1 MKYVLVFLALI
12 STQTWSQDWSL
23 VEDMAPVEANE
34 SDYGINM
41 VFAEDM
47 LVVSWPRIF
56 TRGNPA
62 DNCGE
67 VITYEKVDG
76 MWQEL
81 ARLTA
86 EDLTGSC
93 VDGDGFGYGL
103 AYDNGRLAIG
113 MPAGARAG
121 IGVSGGMTD
130 SDSRVFLTHFE
141 SGNWVLDETLTGSDI
156 SQGKGMGGQLVLEG
170 DMLLVHAHEYDSIF
184 GVKFIVSTG
193 VYVFEDN
200 GSGFSETQKLEEN
213 FHLFGQDFDYEN
225 GQIIVGAWGVQA
237 LTQPGRVY
245 VYEKSGSNWSNV
257 QTINDSRNSN
267 LGNQVEIY
275 GDTMV
280 AGNVQAGGI
289 GGVSVYN
296 KANNGQWS
304 EVQFIQANDAAFND
318 QFGITV
324 RLDDEEIIVGATAG
338 ENQTQTLGAVYT
350 FVKDGNGQYQ
360 QQQKLIASNPT
371 TLYDRFGGNLIFND
385 TDLLINS
392 VSGGFAN
399 ADITTFHHFSREGSS
414 GGNTTYNVDS
424 KVSGTWK
431 SEFSDTQT
439 ISLEVL
445 RNGKVLMYAGLN
457 NNEESFWFLGV
468 GEKSDNIIDFPTIYS
483 TSGARFGSA
492 FNSND
497 VMKKDEGQ
505 LQLAFN
511 KCNQAVLSYNF
522 SDLGTS

>member
-213 FHLFGQDFDYEN
+213 FHLFG
-225 GQIIVGAWGVQA
+225 
-237 LTQPGRVY
+237 
-245 VYEKSGSNWSNV
+245 
-257 QTINDSRNSN
+257 
-267 LGNQVEIY
+267 
-275 GDTMV
+275 
-280 AGNVQAGGI
+280 
-289 GGVSVYN
+289 
-296 KANNGQWS
+296 
-304 EVQFIQANDAAFND
+304 
-318 QFGITV
+318 
-324 RLDDEEIIVGATAG
+324 RLR
-338 ENQTQTLGAVYT
+338 L
-350 FVKDGNGQYQ
+350 
-360 QQQKLIASNPT
+360 
-371 TLYDRFGGNLIFND
+371 
-385 TDLLINS
+385 
-392 VSGGFAN
+392 
-399 ADITTFHHFSREGSS
+399 
-414 GGNTTYNVDS
+414 
-424 KVSGTWK
+424 
-431 SEFSDTQT
+431 
-439 ISLEVL
+439 
-445 RNGKVLMYAGLN
+445 
-457 NNEESFWFLGV
+457 
-468 GEKSDNIIDFPTIYS
+468 
-483 TSGARFGSA
+483 
-492 FNSND
+492 
-497 VMKKDEGQ
+497 
-505 LQLAFN
+505 
-511 KCNQAVLSYNF
+511 
-522 SDLGTS
+522 